1 MLGYIYLI
9 LATLLGREI
18 TRPLLPE
25 QRIKEKAT
33 ELVDEYKD
41 QMDEVTY
48 KGAKEEIKNAKI
60 KPQKED

>member
-1 MLGYIYLI
+1 M
-9 LATLLGREI
+9 TP
-18 TRPLLPE
+18 TKSVVQKSNE

>member
-25 QRIKEKAT
+25 QRIQEKEVISLLDHIFRCFRVRGIVSYLGGIHSCMA
-33 ELVDEYKD
+33 V
-41 QMDEVTY
+41 
-48 KGAKEEIKNAKI
+48 
-60 KPQKED
+60 